1 MKLSRHCELK
11 RLMKDASP
19 SVDPPLCQLK
29 PVSTPSTISKEQIFE
44 NCLTASNPQ
53 HTSLSPS
60 KPRWSSPGAT
70 SSWPPAAP
78 RGAKASR
85 TAPGAEWSEVER
97 SGAEE
102 ATGGE
107 KMTIWTNLFSGEK
120 KKEPQINKT
129 NCTSV

>member
-1 MKLSRHCELK
+1 M
-11 RLMKDASP
+11 AS
-19 SVDPPLCQLK
+19 SGASWREGLAAQR
-29 PVSTPSTISKEQIFE
+29 PV
-44 NCLTASNPQ
+44 
-53 HTSLSPS
+53 
-60 KPRWSSPGAT
+60 
-70 SSWPPAAP
+70 
-78 RGAKASR
+78 KADRPR